1 MKRRTCIRAL
11 FTAECQLVMVRS
23 GPAIFGSGQSHI
35 RRAETVEVNQ
45 LQQVAAPEAGS
56 QEIGRLDDEKRSDL
70 LFTADD
76 IGRFRV
82 RIMAPTG
89 QTD

>member
-1 MKRRTCIRAL
+1 M
-11 FTAECQLVMVRS
+11 MVRS
-23 GPAIFGSGQSHI
+23 GPATFGSGQSHI

-45 LQQVAAPEAGS
+45 LQQVAAPEVGS

>member
-1 MKRRTCIRAL
+1 M
-11 FTAECQLVMVRS
+11 
-23 GPAIFGSGQSHI
+23 
-35 RRAETVEVNQ
+35 EVNQ
-45 LQQVAAPEAGS
+45 LQQVAAPEVGS

>member
-1 MKRRTCIRAL
+1 M
-11 FTAECQLVMVRS
+11 
-23 GPAIFGSGQSHI
+23 
-35 RRAETVEVNQ
+35 EVNQ
-45 LQQVAAPEAGS
+45 LQQVAEPEVGS
-56 QEIGRLDDEKRSDL
+56 QEIGRLDDEKRSDVPL
-70 LFTADD
+70 TADD

>member
-1 MKRRTCIRAL
+1 M
-11 FTAECQLVMVRS
+11 MVRS

-56 QEIGRLDDEKRSDL
+56 QEIGRLDDEKRSDVPL
-70 LFTADD
+70 TADD

-89 QTD
+89 QTG

>member
-1 MKRRTCIRAL
+1 M
-11 FTAECQLVMVRS
+11 MVRS

-45 LQQVAAPEAGS
+45 LQQVAAPEVGS

>member
-1 MKRRTCIRAL
+1 MK
-11 FTAECQLVMVRS
+11 VRS
-23 GPAIFGSGQSHI
+23 GPATFGSGQSHI
-35 RRAETVEVNQ
+35 RRAETAEVNQ
-45 LQQVAAPEAGS
+45 SQQVAAPEVGS

-70 LFTADD
+70 LFTAND